1 LSFPPRLPARRD
13 PPFPKEETEYGSDEV
28 QQDRPS
34 APTEVAAVRDRR
46 PSPRSS
52 QRSLTLAHSTPQ
64 QPSGGGRLGAAR
76 GGGQGGPG
84 GGLPMPV
91 GVAKAETGDINIV
104 LNALGTVTPL
114 HVVTVTAQISG
125 QLQNVNFKEGQRVN
139 QGDLLAEIDPR
150 PFQAALTQAEGT
162 AARDEAL
169 LANAKIDLERY
180 QTLFKQDSIAKQQL
194 DSQASLVRQYEGTL
208 KSDQGQIATAK
219 VNLAYTKIAAPVSGR
234 VGLRQVDA
242 GNNVQSG
249 GSIVVITQLLPIDV
263 LFTIPEDNLPAVLA
277 KEHAGAALAVDVYD
291 RAGQAKLA
299 SGSLA
304 SLDNQIDTTTGTV
317 KAKAEF
323 ANSDESLFPNQF
335 VNVRVLLDVM
345 HGAIVIPTSSLER
358 GSGGLFVY
366 TVQPDHTVA
375 VRNIKTGPTEGE
387 RVAVT
392 DGLKVG
398 EEVVTSG
405 AARLREGSKV
415 ELPGENPQPAAKGGE
430 GDAQKGTAN
439 RGDGQQGQR
448 GQGERRRRDGS
459 GSSTGAPGSKPADGS
474 TPEKPADAKPAS
486 SDTKPADS
494 GKQ

>member
-1 LSFPPRLPARRD
+1 MSMDSEDPKIGRRQPSKTKRLP
-13 PPFPKEETEYGSDEV
+13 FV
-28 QQDRPS
+28 I
-34 APTEVAAVRDRR
+34 VAAVAVIVAAIAWW
-46 PSPRSS
+46 
-52 QRSLTLAHSTPQ
+52 LAHSTPQ
-64 QPSGGGRLGAAR
+64 PPAGGGRFGGAR
-76 GGGQGGPG
+76 GGGPGGPG
-84 GGLPMPV
+84 GGLAMPV
-91 GVAKAETGDINIV
+91 GVAKAEIGDINIV

-114 HVVTVTAQISG
+114 RVVTVTAQISG
-125 QLQNVNFKEGQRVN
+125 QLQNVNYKEGQRVG

-169 LANAKIDLERY
+169 LANARIDLERY

-277 KEHAGAALAVDVYD
+277 KQHAGSALAVDVYD
-291 RAGQAKLA
+291 RAGQTKLA
-299 SGSLA
+299 GGALA

-387 RVAVT
+387 RVAVI

-405 AARLREGSKV
+405 ADRLREGSKV
-415 ELPGENPQPAAKGGE
+415 ELPGENPQPAAAGAGNASGTAKAGDA
-430 GDAQKGTAN
+430 DAQKRQWN
-439 RGDGQQGQR
+439 RAGGQQGQGG
-448 GQGERRRRDGS
+448 GQGEHRKRDGS
-459 GSSTGAPGSKPADGS
+459 ATGAPGSNPADA
-474 TPEKPADAKPAS
+474 KPADAKPAGTDAKPAS
-486 SDTKPADS
+486 GDAKPADS